1 MATLQQLET
10 ALVNADKAGDQDAA
24 RQIAAVLGRAR
35 QDQMN
40 QVPGNEVPET
50 VQQPVEPTIG
60 QQITGAGETALALGS
75 GATTGTLGMIGGT
88 LKGLAEQLLSGQF
101 GTQDAAN
108 AVEQAASAGQE
119 ALTYAPRTQA
129 GQEQTQAVGEA
140 LAPLAAVAPMTAE
153 LGAIA
158 QGARTAA
165 PVARAS
171 ATQVAAP
178 IQRGAQAITEAIRPA
193 SADVQT
199 GVRSGVAANAESAAL
214 RDTTPAQAPSPAS
227 AASAAPTELPPN
239 PINVWSWRFG
249 EKEYPVEIIPGQS
262 VVSDGR
268 TYQRVKFH
276 GKESLIAEDQL
287 TPPPELPKAS
297 TPPPVSAAP
306 EIPEVAPIQAPPSAP
321 AAATMG
327 SADLSAI
334 TKQAATA
341 TGKAQTRAQKILAG
355 EAAPD
360 AETIAAAKRLGIDDN
375 LQADHV
381 TTNQSFRELSQAVK
395 SIPGSA
401 ARAQEME
408 GLQAIGK
415 RADDLITE
423 LGGTK
428 DLSNLSDNIKTQ
440 MLKTGDELENAA
452 NGLYSQIR
460 ENIPVGTR
468 ASVPNTLAFIEDRVA
483 TLGGRE
489 NLSPLEKSIVKKLSP
504 KAVSETERVP
514 GRAGITSP
522 TSRVSQTEVQPL
534 YGLVDDVRK
543 TVGQAARMGGPFK
556 DADTGLA
563 KKLYELITTDQEA
576 AVKPLGMTEV
586 IDAAKAA
593 VRARKSLE
601 DDTVSLFGKNLG
613 NSIVG
618 NLAGGTMA
626 LGKGDT
632 SKFVKMINA
641 IPENLR
647 QETTASALNYA
658 FGKATQNGSLNF
670 NTFARWYEGLERN
683 KQAKS
688 ALLANLPKE
697 GRQSLEDLYRVSN
710 GIASA
715 SKERIV
721 TGRLNAITKELEGT
735 DSAIQRIYDVAK
747 KAGGIAAAEAA
758 TSSVGAPG
766 VGLASGITSALMK
779 SKPDVMKAAD
789 KLISDPAFIAM
800 AKASVR
806 GEAPKPAAVKSLAK
820 SRAMSTFKKALNNPP
835 ELNDVEQ
842 WISGLFLSEAQQNNR
857 ERNHVIH

>member
-1 MATLQQLET
+1 MAIYRVQAPDGSILRIEGPENALPSELEE
-10 ALVNADKAGDQDAA
+10 VAA
-24 RQIAAVLGRAR
+24 SHYQAAIS
-35 QDQMN
+35 
-40 QVPGNEVPET
+40 PGKPAA
-50 VQQPVEPTIG
+50 PEPTLADQAI
-60 QQITGAGETALALGS
+60 GAGETALALGT
-75 GATTGTLGMIGGT
+75 GATSGTLGMIGGT

-108 AVEQAASAGQE
+108 AVEQAASSGQE

-129 GQEQTQAVGEA
+129 GQDQAQAVGEA

-158 QGARTAA
+158 QGARAAA
-165 PVARAS
+165 PVARA
-171 ATQVAAP
+171 AIADTVAP
-178 IQRGAQAITEAIRPA
+178 VQRGAQAITEAVRPA
-193 SADVQT
+193 SAD
-199 GVRSGVAANAESAAL
+199 
-214 RDTTPAQAPSPAS
+214 
-227 AASAAPTELPPN
+227 
-239 PINVWSWRFG
+239 
-249 EKEYPVEIIPGQS
+249 
-262 VVSDGR
+262 
-268 TYQRVKFH
+268 
-276 GKESLIAEDQL
+276 
-287 TPPPELPKAS
+287 
-297 TPPPVSAAP
+297 
-306 EIPEVAPIQAPPSAP
+306 IQAGIRAAVPEAP
-321 AAATMG
+321 AAVPEPMAAT
-327 SADLSAI
+327 DLSAV

-360 AETIAAAKRLGIDDN
+360 AETIASAKRLGIDDN

-401 ARAQEME
+401 ARAQEIE

-440 MLKTGDELENAA
+440 MLKTGDELDSAA
-452 NGLYSQIR
+452 NDLYTQIR

-468 ASVPNTLAFIEDRVA
+468 ASIPNTLAFIEDRVA

-489 NLSPLEKSIVKKLSP
+489 NLSPLEKSILKKLSP
-504 KAVSETERVP
+504 KKVSETEQVS
-514 GRAGITSP
+514 GRAGVTSP

-563 KKLYELITTDQEA
+563 KKLYELITEDQNEA
-576 AVKPLGMTEV
+576 VRPLGMSEV

-601 DDTVSLFGKNLG
+601 DDTISLFGKNLG

-641 IPENLR
+641 IPANLR
-647 QETTASALNYA
+647 QEATASALNYA

-688 ALLANLPKE
+688 ALLANLPRE

-735 DSAIQRIYDVAK
+735 DSAIQRIYDAAK

-779 SKPDVMKAAD
+779 AKPDVMKAAD

-806 GEAPKPAAVKSLAK
+806 GEAPKPGAVKALAK
-820 SRAMSTFKKALNNPP
+820 SRAMSSFKKALNNPP

-857 ERNHVIH
+857 ERNHVVH

>member
-1 MATLQQLET
+1 MATLQQLEI

-50 VQQPVEPTIG
+50 MQAPVEPTLG
-60 QQITGAGETALALGS
+60 QQIAGAGETALALGS

-101 GTQDAAN
+101 GTQDSAN
-108 AVEQAASAGQE
+108 AVEQAANAGQE

-129 GQEQTQAVGEA
+129 GQEQAQAVGEA
-140 LAPLAAVAPMTAE
+140 LAPLAAIAPMTAE
-153 LGAIA
+153 LGAVA
-158 QGARTAA
+158 QGARAAA
-165 PVARAS
+165 PVARAV
-171 ATQVAAP
+171 ATEAVAP
-178 IQRGAQAITEAIRPA
+178 IQRGAQALTEAIRPA
-193 SADVQT
+193 AADI
-199 GVRSGVAANAESAAL
+199 
-214 RDTTPAQAPSPAS
+214 QAGIRG
-227 AASAAPTELPPN
+227 AAPA
-239 PINVWSWRFG
+239 V
-249 EKEYPVEIIPGQS
+249 
-262 VVSDGR
+262 
-268 TYQRVKFH
+268 
-276 GKESLIAEDQL
+276 AEAP
-287 TPPPELPKAS
+287 TPLG
-297 TPPPVSAAP
+297 
-306 EIPEVAPIQAPPSAP
+306 
-321 AAATMG
+321 AT
-327 SADLSAI
+327 DLSAV

-360 AETIAAAKRLGIDDN
+360 AETIASAKRLGIDDN

-395 SIPGSA
+395 SIPGST

-423 LGGTK
+423 LGGTR

-452 NGLYSQIR
+452 NGLYAQIR

-468 ASVPNTLAFIEDRVA
+468 ASIPNTLAFIEDRVA

-504 KAVSETERVP
+504 KTVSETERVP
-514 GRAGITSP
+514 GRPGVTSP

-735 DSAIQRIYDVAK
+735 DSAMQRIYDVAK

-758 TSSVGAPG
+758 TSSIGAPG

-779 SKPDVMKAAD
+779 AKPDVMKAAD
-789 KLISDPAFIAM
+789 KLISDPAFITM
-800 AKASVR
+800 AKASVK
-806 GEAPKPAAVKSLAK
+806 GEPPKPAAVKALAK
-820 SRAMSTFKKALNNPP
+820 SKAMISFKRALKNPP

-842 WISGLFLSEAQQNNR
+842 WISGLFLSEAQQNNGD
-857 ERNHVIH
+857 RNHVIH

>member
-24 RQIAAVLGRAR
+24 RQLAAVIQRAR
-35 QDQMN
+35 QDQSN
-40 QVPGNEVPET
+40 QIPGNDVQET
-50 VQQPVEPTIG
+50 IQRPAETTIG
-60 QQITGAGETALALGS
+60 QDIAGAGEAALALGT
-75 GATTGTLGMIGGT
+75 GATSGTIGMIGGT

-101 GTQDAAN
+101 GTQEAAN
-108 AVEQAASAGQE
+108 AVEQAASQGQE

-129 GQEQTQAVGEA
+129 GQEQAQAVGEA

-158 QGARTAA
+158 QGARAVA
-165 PVARAS
+165 PVVRAA
-171 ATQVAAP
+171 ATEVSAP
-178 IQRGAQAITEAIRPA
+178 IQRGAQAITEAVRPA
-193 SADVQT
+193 SADIQA
-199 GVRSGVAANAESAAL
+199 GIRSAAPVATESAAPL
-214 RDTTPAQAPSPAS
+214 
-227 AASAAPTELPPN
+227 
-239 PINVWSWRFG
+239 
-249 EKEYPVEIIPGQS
+249 
-262 VVSDGR
+262 
-268 TYQRVKFH
+268 
-276 GKESLIAEDQL
+276 
-287 TPPPELPKAS
+287 
-297 TPPPVSAAP
+297 
-306 EIPEVAPIQAPPSAP
+306 
-321 AAATMG
+321 AAT
-327 SADLSAI
+327 DLSAV

-401 ARAQEME
+401 ARAQEIE

-440 MLKTGDELENAA
+440 MLKTGDELDSAA
-452 NGLYSQIR
+452 NDLYTQIR
-460 ENIPVGTR
+460 ENIPTSTR
-468 ASVPNTLAFIEDRVA
+468 ASIPNTLAFIEDRVA

-504 KAVSETERVP
+504 KAVSETEKVP
-514 GRAGITSP
+514 GRTGVTSP

-563 KKLYELITTDQEA
+563 KKLYELITEDQNA
-576 AVKPLGMTEV
+576 AVRPLGMSEV

-601 DDTVSLFGKNLG
+601 DDTISLFGKSLG

-632 SKFVKMINA
+632 SKFVKIINA
-641 IPENLR
+641 IPANLR
-647 QETTASALNYA
+647 QEATASALTYA

-670 NTFARWYEGLERN
+670 NTFARWFEGLDRN

-688 ALLANLPKE
+688 ALFANLPKE

-735 DSAIQRIYDVAK
+735 DSAIQRIYDAAK

-806 GEAPKPAAVKSLAK
+806 GEAPKPAAVKALAK
-820 SRAMSTFKKALNNPP
+820 SRAMASFKKALNNPP

-842 WISGLFLSEAQQNNR
+842 WISGLFLSEAQKNNQ

>member
-24 RQIAAVLGRAR
+24 RQLAAVIQRAR
-35 QDQMN
+35 QDPAN
-40 QVPGNEVPET
+40 QIPDSDVQETIQRPEET
-50 VQQPVEPTIG
+50 TIG
-60 QQITGAGETALALGS
+60 QDIAGAGEAALALGT
-75 GATTGTLGMIGGT
+75 GATSGTLGMIGGT
-88 LKGLAEQLLSGQF
+88 LQGLAQQLLSGQF
-101 GTQDAAN
+101 GTRDAAD
-108 AVEQAASAGQE
+108 AVEQAATRGQE
-119 ALTYAPRTQA
+119 ALTYAPRTQS

-158 QGARTAA
+158 QGARAAA
-165 PVARAS
+165 PVARA
-171 ATQVAAP
+171 AIADTAAP
-178 IQRGAQAITEAIRPA
+178 IQRGAQAITEAVRPA
-193 SADVQT
+193 SADI
-199 GVRSGVAANAESAAL
+199 
-214 RDTTPAQAPSPAS
+214 QAGIRA
-227 AASAAPTELPPN
+227 
-239 PINVWSWRFG
+239 
-249 EKEYPVEIIPGQS
+249 
-262 VVSDGR
+262 
-268 TYQRVKFH
+268 
-276 GKESLIAEDQL
+276 
-287 TPPPELPKAS
+287 
-297 TPPPVSAAP
+297 AAP
-306 EIPEVAPIQAPPSAP
+306 EVP
-321 AAATMG
+321 AAAPAPMAAT
-327 SADLSAI
+327 DLSAL

-452 NGLYSQIR
+452 NGLYTQIR

-468 ASVPNTLAFIEDRVA
+468 ASIPSTLAFIEDRVA

-504 KAVSETERVP
+504 KAVSETEMVP
-514 GRAGITSP
+514 GRAGVTSP

-563 KKLYELITTDQEA
+563 KKLYELITEDQNA
-576 AVKPLGMTEV
+576 AVRPLGMSEV

-601 DDTVSLFGKNLG
+601 DDTISLFGKNLG

-632 SKFVKMINA
+632 SKFVKMMNA
-641 IPENLR
+641 IPANLR
-647 QETTASALNYA
+647 QEATASALNYA

-735 DSAIQRIYDVAK
+735 DSAIQRIYDAAK

-779 SKPDVMKAAD
+779 AKPDVMKAAD

-806 GEAPKPAAVKSLAK
+806 GEAPKPGAVKALAK

-835 ELNDVEQ
+835 EMNDVEQ

>member
-10 ALVNADKAGDQDAA
+10 ALINADKAGDMDAA
-24 RQIAAVLGRAR
+24 RQLAAVIQRAR
-35 QDQMN
+35 QDPAN
-40 QVPGNEVPET
+40 QIPEEEVQETIQRPGET
-50 VQQPVEPTIG
+50 TLG
-60 QQITGAGETALALGS
+60 QDIAGAGETALALGT
-75 GATTGTLGMIGGT
+75 GATGGTIGMIGGT

-101 GTQDAAN
+101 GTQQAAD
-108 AVEQAASAGQE
+108 AVEQAAMQGQQ
-119 ALTYAPRTQA
+119 ALTYQPRTQA

-140 LAPLAAVAPMTAE
+140 LGPLAAVAPMTAE

-158 QGARTAA
+158 QGSRAAA
-165 PVARAS
+165 PAALAAIERVAPG
-171 ATQVAAP
+171 AA
-178 IQRGAQAITEAIRPA
+178 QRLPGAVSTEAPA
-193 SADVQT
+193 I
-199 GVRSGVAANAESAAL
+199 
-214 RDTTPAQAPSPAS
+214 PAQAPSVAPMAS
-227 AASAAPTELPPN
+227 AEL
-239 PINVWSWRFG
+239 S
-249 EKEYPVEIIPGQS
+249 
-262 VVSDGR
+262 
-268 TYQRVKFH
+268 T
-276 GKESLIAEDQL
+276 IA
-287 TPPPELPKAS
+287 
-297 TPPPVSAAP
+297 
-306 EIPEVAPIQAPPSAP
+306 
-321 AAATMG
+321 
-327 SADLSAI
+327 
-334 TKQAATA
+334 KQAATG
-341 TGKAQTRAQKILAG
+341 TGRAQTRAQKILAK

-360 AETIAAAKRLGIDDN
+360 AETIEAAKRLGIDDN

-401 ARAQEME
+401 ARAQEIE

-415 RADDLITE
+415 RADDIVTE

-428 DLSNLSDNIKTQ
+428 DLSTLSDNIKNQ
-440 MLKTGDELENAA
+440 MLKTGDDLEKTA
-452 NGLYSQIR
+452 NDLYAQIR
-460 ENIPVGTR
+460 ENIPTGTR
-468 ASVPNTLAFIEDRVA
+468 ASIPNTLAFIEDRVA

-504 KAVSETERVP
+504 RTVTTTERVP
-514 GRAGITSP
+514 GRVGVTSGETRTAGA
-522 TSRVSQTEVQPL
+522 QVQPL

-556 DADTGLA
+556 DSDTGLA

-593 VRARKSLE
+593 VRTRKSLE

-618 NLAGGTMA
+618 NLASGTMA
-626 LGKGDT
+626 LEKGDT
-632 SKFVKMINA
+632 SKFLKMINA
-641 IPENLR
+641 IPPNLR

-670 NTFARWYEGLERN
+670 NTFARWYEGLQRN
-683 KQAKS
+683 KQARE
-688 ALLANLPKE
+688 AVFANLPKE
-697 GRQSLEDLYRVSN
+697 GRQNLEDLYRISN

-735 DSAIQRIYDVAK
+735 DTAMQRIYEAAR

-779 SKPDVMKAAD
+779 GKPDVLKAAD
-789 KLISDPAFIAM
+789 KLIADPAFIAM

-806 GEAPKPAAVKSLAK
+806 GEPPKPAAVKSLARSK
-820 SRAMSTFKKALNNPP
+820 AMKAYIKALNNPP
-835 ELNDVEQ
+835 ELNNVEQ
-842 WISGLFLSEAQQNNR
+842 WLSGLFLSESQQNNQGGGR
-857 ERNHVIH
+857 VLH

>member
-10 ALVNADKAGDQDAA
+10 ALINADKAGDQDAA
-24 RQIAAVLGRAR
+24 RQLAAVIQRAR
-35 QDQMN
+35 TDPANQIPEAEVQETIQRPAETTAGQD
-40 QVPGNEVPET
+40 
-50 VQQPVEPTIG
+50 IA
-60 QQITGAGETALALGS
+60 GAGETALALGT

-101 GTQDAAN
+101 GTQEAAN
-108 AVEQAASAGQE
+108 AVEQAATQGQE

-140 LAPLAAVAPMTAE
+140 LAPLAAAAPFTAE

-158 QGARTAA
+158 QGARAAA
-165 PVARAS
+165 PAAL
-171 ATQVAAP
+171 ATIERAAP
-178 IQRGAQAITEAIRPA
+178 AARGAIQEAQQIA
-193 SADVQT
+193 GKLA
-199 GVRSGVAANAESAAL
+199 
-214 RDTTPAQAPSPAS
+214 
-227 AASAAPTELPPN
+227 AAP
-239 PINVWSWRFG
+239 
-249 EKEYPVEIIPGQS
+249 
-262 VVSDGR
+262 DGM
-268 TYQRVKFH
+268 Q
-276 GKESLIAEDQL
+276 
-287 TPPPELPKAS
+287 
-297 TPPPVSAAP
+297 AAP
-306 EIPEVAPIQAPPSAP
+306 EPVIPP
-321 AAATMG
+321 AAAPMAAT
-327 SADLSAI
+327 DLSAVA
-334 TKQAATA
+334 KQAATG
-341 TGKAQTRAQKILAG
+341 TGRSQTRAQKILAG
-355 EAAPD
+355 ESAPD
-360 AETIAAAKRLGIDDN
+360 AETIEAAKRLGIDDN

-381 TTNQSFRELSQAVK
+381 TTNQSFRELSQAIK

-401 ARAQEME
+401 ARAQEIE

-428 DLSNLSDNIKTQ
+428 DLSTLSDNIKTQ
-440 MLKTGDELENAA
+440 MLKTGDELDNAA
-452 NGLYSQIR
+452 NGLYTQIR
-460 ENIPVGTR
+460 ENIPTGTR

-489 NLSPLEKSIVKKLSP
+489 NLSALEKSIVKKLSP
-504 KAVSETERVP
+504 KTVSETEQVP
-514 GRAGITSP
+514 GRPGVTSP
-522 TSRVSQTEVQPL
+522 TIRVSQNEVQPL

-543 TVGQAARMGGPFK
+543 TVGQAARMNGPFK

-586 IDAAKAA
+586 VDAAKAA

-601 DDTVSLFGKNLG
+601 DDTISLFGKNLG

-641 IPENLR
+641 IPANLR

-670 NTFARWYEGLERN
+670 NTFARWYEGLQRN
-683 KQAKS
+683 KQARE
-688 ALLANLPKE
+688 AVMANLPKE
-697 GRQSLEDLYRVSN
+697 GRQSLEDLYKISN
-710 GIASA
+710 GVASA

-735 DSAIQRIYDVAK
+735 DTAMQRIYDAAR

-779 SKPDVMKAAD
+779 SKPDVLKAAD
-789 KLISDPAFIAM
+789 KLISDPAFISM
-800 AKASVR
+800 AKSSVK
-806 GEAPKPAAVKSLAK
+806 GEPPKPAAVKSLAK
-820 SRAMSTFKKALNNPP
+820 SKAMISFKKALNNPP
-835 ELNDVEQ
+835 EMNNIEQ
-842 WISGLFLSEAQQNNR
+842 WLAGLFLAESQQAAQGNNR
-857 ERNHVIH
+857 VLH